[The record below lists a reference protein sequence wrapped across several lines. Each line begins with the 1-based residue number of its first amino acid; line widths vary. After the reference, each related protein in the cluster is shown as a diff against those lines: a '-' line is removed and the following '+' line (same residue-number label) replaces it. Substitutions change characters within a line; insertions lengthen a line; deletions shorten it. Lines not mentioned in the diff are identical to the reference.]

1 MLIENNP
8 VYEKYPPSR
17 RHSTNNQSI
26 KIIKFNITVNTDSKK
41 RLKYFCNVAVG
52 GQKILNTMH
61 QQIKEPR
68 SLNTVN

>member
-41 RLKYFCNVAVG
+41 RLKYFCNVAG
-52 GQKILNTMH
+52 WWTKNIEHNAPANKRT
-61 QQIKEPR
+61 
-68 SLNTVN
+68 